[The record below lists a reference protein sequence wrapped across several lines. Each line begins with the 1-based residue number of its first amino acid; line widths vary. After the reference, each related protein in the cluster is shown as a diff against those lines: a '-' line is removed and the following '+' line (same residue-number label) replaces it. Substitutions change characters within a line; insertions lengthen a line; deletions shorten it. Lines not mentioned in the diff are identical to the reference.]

1 MEDIK
6 WIYAMLV
13 FLLSEA
19 QSIKSE
25 TNQSTVN
32 SNSSSPAH
40 FENKDAAFNL
50 GSEAILTCSNKTWKD
65 MLFVTWDIHVER
77 NIKSCRIAFNGNGQ
91 NEDSCDGKTSLQNTS
106 SSQSYL
112 HIPKFSKDDVGVYK
126 CYSVYKGGTNNYEFN
141 VTITVPPRLSSW
153 LDTKDNKMV
162 AVCKAEGGNSAA
174 NISWS
179 HSGNVSIL
187 EVIDSQGLF
196 TVESRFE
203 LPEGMD
209 TENLTCSIRHPSILG
224 GQKTLALKPKKGYG
238 PWLYILTVVVIIVF
252 LAGVLFFA
260 QKTLWR
266 RCKLS
271 ESSPSKSPPTED
283 VEEVEPYASY
293 VQRVNSIYNSSADLF
308 T

>member
-1 MEDIK
+1 
-6 WIYAMLV
+6 
-13 FLLSEA
+13 
-19 QSIKSE
+19 
-25 TNQSTVN
+25 
-32 SNSSSPAH
+32 
-40 FENKDAAFNL
+40 
-50 GSEAILTCSNKTWKD
+50 
-65 MLFVTWDIHVER
+65 MLFVIWDIER
-77 NIKSCRIAFNGNGQ
+77 NTKSCRIAFNDNGQ
-91 NEDSCDGKTSLQNTS
+91 KEDSCDDGKSLKNTS

-126 CYSVYKGGTNNYEFN
+126 CNHVYNGGSENYEIN

-153 LDTKDNKMV
+153 LETKDNKMV

-179 HSGNVSIL
+179 LSGIVSIL
-187 EVIDSQGLF
+187 EVKDPQ
-196 TVESRFE
+196 
-203 LPEGMD
+203 
-209 TENLTCSIRHPSILG
+209 
-224 GQKTLALKPKKGYG
+224 GYG

-260 QKTLWR
+260 QKKLWR

-293 VQRVNSIYNSSADLF
+293 VQRVNSIYNSSADLL

>member
-1 MEDIK
+1 
-6 WIYAMLV
+6 
-13 FLLSEA
+13 
-19 QSIKSE
+19 
-25 TNQSTVN
+25 
-32 SNSSSPAH
+32 
-40 FENKDAAFNL
+40 
-50 GSEAILTCSNKTWKD
+50 
-65 MLFVTWDIHVER
+65 MLFVIWDIER
-77 NIKSCRIAFNGNGQ
+77 NTKSCRIAFNDNGQ
-91 NEDSCDGKTSLQNTS
+91 KEDSCDDGKSLKNTS

-126 CYSVYKGGTNNYEFN
+126 CNHVYNGGNENYEIN

-153 LDTKDNKMV
+153 LETKDNKMV

-179 HSGNVSIL
+179 LSGIVSIL
-187 EVIDSQGLF
+187 EVKDRQGLF
-196 TVESRFE
+196 TVESRLE

-209 TENLTCSIRHPSILG
+209 TENLNCSIRHPSILG
-224 GQKTLALKPKKGYG
+224 GQKTLALKPQKGYG

-260 QKTLWR
+260 QKKLWR

-293 VQRVNSIYNSSADLF
+293 VQR
-308 T
+308 

>member
-1 MEDIK
+1 MKDIK

-19 QSIKSE
+19 QSIKSG
-25 TNQSTVN
+25 TNQSTSVN
-32 SNSSSPAH
+32 SNSSSAAH
-40 FENKDAAFNL
+40 FEKIHAAFNL

-65 MLFVTWDIHVER
+65 MLFVTWNIER
-77 NIKSCRIAFNGNGQ
+77 NSKSCRIAFNDNGQ
-91 NEDSCDGKTSLQNTS
+91 NEDSCEDGKSLQNTS

-126 CYSVYKGGTNNYEFN
+126 CNHVYNGGIENCEID

-153 LDTKDNKMV
+153 LETKDNKKV
-162 AVCKAEGGNSAA
+162 AVCKAEGGNPAA

-179 HSGNVSIL
+179 HLGIGNASIL
-187 EVIDSQGLF
+187 EVKDPQGLF
-196 TVESRFE
+196 TVESRLE
-203 LPEGMD
+203 LLEGMD
-209 TENLTCSIRHPSILG
+209 TENLNCSIRHPSYLE
-224 GQKTLALKPKKGYG
+224 GQKTLALKSKKGYG

-260 QKTLWR
+260 QKKLWR

-293 VQRVNSIYNSSADLF
+293 VQRVNSIYN
-308 T
+308 